1 MSQRINIQLPVF
13 ISSNVEK
20 FFDDLFKKYPSGY
33 VYDAIIGY
41 LMKHTK
47 ELRWTYEIEDLTDD
61 DKSWFINFIEGA
73 IEAEYEAEMAAA
85 EAEAEAQAI
94 AEAEAA
100 MFEQMM
106 MEEEYGF
113 DGPRY

>member
-61 DKSWFINFIEGA
+61 DKRWFINFIEGA
-73 IEAEYEAEMAAA
+73 IESDIAMAA

-106 MEEEYGF
+106 MGEEPGF
-113 DGPRY
+113 DGPHDY